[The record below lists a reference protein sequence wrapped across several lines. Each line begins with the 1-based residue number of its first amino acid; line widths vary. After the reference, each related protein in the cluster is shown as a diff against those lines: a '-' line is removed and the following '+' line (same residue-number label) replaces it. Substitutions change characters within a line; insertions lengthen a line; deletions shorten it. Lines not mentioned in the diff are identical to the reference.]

1 PSSAAAA
8 VKFDRR
14 AAASKLRS
22 QSSGAWD
29 RQLFQSLGFWRHWPK
44 NSNLNYAFG
53 KDSMQSILRRRPKTG
68 FQKHADESN
77 P

>member
-1 PSSAAAA
+1 L
-8 VKFDRR
+8 RNC
-14 AAASKLRS
+14 AASRAE
-22 QSSGAWD
+22 AWD